1 MFSQAQNREILLN
14 KNWLFSQKG
23 KNTWNKAQ
31 VPGCVHSDLLA
42 NKMIPDPF
50 YSTNETQLQWIE
62 NENWEYKSS
71 FKLSAKDLKSERIEM
86 IFEGLDTYANV
97 YLNQEL
103 ILSANNMF
111 RSYSIDVKKYL
122 KSGNNTLLVIF
133 ESAVKKGKDEAIKL
147 PYTLPGDEKVFT
159 RKAQY
164 QYGWDW
170 GPRFVTC
177 GIYKNI
183 KLKFINEA
191 EIENLRYDINK
202 LNDSIGVFTLKFDI
216 HSDKDVIYDVVIK
229 DATTNELVTPVEKLN
244 SQFKK
249 GITPFAVTA
258 TIPNP
263 KLWWCNG
270 MGKPHMYHYTVSLVK
285 KSGII
290 ATKSIDVGLRTIELV
305 QQKDSV
311 GKSFYFKLNGVPVF
325 MKGANYIPSHS
336 FLSELNDNNYRNDVA
351 LAKEANMN
359 MLRVW
364 GGGVYADDA
373 FYAACNKNGI
383 LVWQDFMF
391 ACAMYPGDS
400 SFVKNVRE
408 EAVGQVKRLRN
419 HPCMAVWCGNNE
431 IDEGWKNW
439 GWQKQCNY
447 SKQDSAKIWN
457 DYLNLFHAL
466 LPSVVREHSAGTD
479 YITSS
484 PLIGWGHKE
493 SLTNAD
499 SHYWGVWWG
508 NEPFEVYE
516 KKVGRFMSEYGFQ
529 SMPALSTMKTICDSV
544 NLHLSSDAIKA
555 HQKHPT
561 GFQTIE
567 KYMARDFV
575 IPKSLEHYS
584 YVSQLLQAHGMK
596 TAIEA
601 HRRAKPYC
609 MGTLFWQLND
619 CWPVTSWSSFDFYK
633 QPKAFYYDL
642 MRLYDNV
649 LISVIKSDLYY
660 ECHVLNDHPF
670 GLKGVFE
677 ISIKDFFG
685 KVLYQKKSEVSIQPN
700 SSLVYLRLTEDELKS
715 YDKSACYM
723 SCQLLCDSVKTK
735 KTLFYF
741 VPQKDLKLPKPE
753 LDIKY
758 SDEFGSVKIKS
769 KNLVKNL
776 YIKDI
781 SYTENNYFDLEA
793 NEECEFTVLPFG
805 KTHQKLTFISLYD
818 ILSQ

>member
-290 ATKSIDVGLRTIELV
+290 ATKTIDVVLRTIEL
-305 QQKDSV
+305 
-311 GKSFYFKLNGVPVF
+311 GK
-325 MKGANYIPSHS
+325 
-336 FLSELNDNNYRNDVA
+336 
-351 LAKEANMN
+351 
-359 MLRVW
+359 
-364 GGGVYADDA
+364 
-373 FYAACNKNGI
+373 
-383 LVWQDFMF
+383 
-391 ACAMYPGDS
+391 
-400 SFVKNVRE
+400 
-408 EAVGQVKRLRN
+408 
-419 HPCMAVWCGNNE
+419 
-431 IDEGWKNW
+431 
-439 GWQKQCNY
+439 
-447 SKQDSAKIWN
+447 
-457 DYLNLFHAL
+457 
-466 LPSVVREHSAGTD
+466 
-479 YITSS
+479 
-484 PLIGWGHKE
+484 
-493 SLTNAD
+493 
-499 SHYWGVWWG
+499 
-508 NEPFEVYE
+508 
-516 KKVGRFMSEYGFQ
+516 
-529 SMPALSTMKTICDSV
+529 
-544 NLHLSSDAIKA
+544 
-555 HQKHPT
+555 
-561 GFQTIE
+561 
-567 KYMARDFV
+567 
-575 IPKSLEHYS
+575 
-584 YVSQLLQAHGMK
+584 
-596 TAIEA
+596 
-601 HRRAKPYC
+601 
-609 MGTLFWQLND
+609 
-619 CWPVTSWSSFDFYK
+619 
-633 QPKAFYYDL
+633 
-642 MRLYDNV
+642 
-649 LISVIKSDLYY
+649 
-660 ECHVLNDHPF
+660 
-670 GLKGVFE
+670 
-677 ISIKDFFG
+677 
-685 KVLYQKKSEVSIQPN
+685 
-700 SSLVYLRLTEDELKS
+700 
-715 YDKSACYM
+715 
-723 SCQLLCDSVKTK
+723 
-735 KTLFYF
+735 
-741 VPQKDLKLPKPE
+741 
-753 LDIKY
+753 
-758 SDEFGSVKIKS
+758 
-769 KNLVKNL
+769 
-776 YIKDI
+776 
-781 SYTENNYFDLEA
+781 
-793 NEECEFTVLPFG
+793 FTP
-805 KTHQKLTFISLYD
+805 
-818 ILSQ
+818 